1 MTLHKIKKGLD
12 IPIKGEPKQVVSEGN
27 NVKTVAILG
36 NDYVGMKP
44 TMEVAVGDNV
54 KLGQVLFSDK
64 KNPIIKYTSPGAGKV
79 VEINRGEKRKFLS
92 IVIELSGS
100 EVVTFESFSEGELDS
115 LSEEKIKKNLIE
127 SGLWTSIRVRPFGK
141 VAGTENKPHSIFIT
155 AMDTNPLAPSIER
168 VLEGKEEF
176 FKSGIKVLSN
186 LTEGKTFLCKKPSE
200 NIPTADI
207 PSLQIEEFTGPHP
220 AGLPGT
226 HIHFLDPVSRTKSV
240 WYVNACDVASI
251 GYLFLTG
258 KIDTEKVVSLAGPRV
273 KNPRLVKTRIGASL
287 SDLTKN
293 ELVGDSNRIIS
304 GSVLS
309 GRLASGAE
317 NYLGKYHQQVSVVR
331 ENTERKLFGWVLPT
345 SNLFSVKKVLLS
357 SFTPGKKFDFSTSIN
372 GGVRP
377 IVSIGSYEKVMP
389 LDILPTI
396 FLRTIF
402 TKDLEDMENL
412 GILELDEEDLALCTF
427 VSASKIDFGPQLR
440 EKLTIIEKEG

>member
-1 MTLHKIKKGLD
+1 MALHTIKKGLD
-12 IPIKGEPKQVVSEGN
+12 VPIKGEPKPVANEGN
-27 NVKTVAILG
+27 NVKTVALLG
-36 NDYVGMKP
+36 GDYIGMKP
-44 TMEVAVGDNV
+44 TMAVAVGDDV
-54 KLGQVLFSDK
+54 KLGQVLFADK
-64 KNPIIKYTSPGAGKV
+64 KNPLIKFTSPGAGKV
-79 VEINRGEKRKFLS
+79 IEINRGEKRKFLS

-100 EVVTFESFSEGELDS
+100 EEVTFKSFSEGELDN
-115 LSEEKIKKNLIE
+115 LSEEKIKENLIT
-127 SGLWTSIRVRPFGK
+127 SGLWTSLRVRPFSK
-141 VAGTENKPHSIFIT
+141 VADPGNKPHSIFVT
-155 AMDTNPLAPSIER
+155 AMDTNPLAPPVEKI
-168 VLEGKEEF
+168 LAGKEEF
-176 FKSGIKVLSN
+176 FKNGLKILSK
-186 LTEGKTFLCKKPSE
+186 LTDGKTFVCKKPDGK
-200 NIPTADI
+200 IPSVDI
-207 PSLQIEEFTGPHP
+207 PSLHVEEFAGPHP
-220 AGLPGT
+220 AGLAGT
-226 HIHFLDPVSRTKSV
+226 HIHFLDPVSRIKSV

-258 KIDTEKVVSLAGPRV
+258 KIDIEKVVSLAGPRV

-287 SDLTKN
+287 TEMTNN
-293 ELVGDSNRIIS
+293 ELIGDNNRVIS

-317 NYLGKYHQQVSVVR
+317 NYLGKYHQQISVVR
-331 ENTERKLFGWVLPT
+331 ESTERKLFGWVLPT

-396 FLRTIF
+396 FLRTLF
-402 TKDLEDMENL
+402 TNDLEDMENL

>member
-1 MTLHKIKKGLD
+1 MALQKIKKGLD
-12 IPIKGEPKQVVSEGN
+12 VPIKGEPKQVVSEGN
-27 NVKTVAILG
+27 NVKTVALLG

-44 TMEVAVGDNV
+44 TMEVAVGENV

-100 EVVTFESFSEGELDS
+100 EEVLFESFSEGELDS
-115 LSEEKIKKNLIE
+115 LEEEKVKKNLIE
-127 SGLWTSIRVRPFGK
+127 SGLWTSIRVRPFSK
-141 VAGTENKPHSIFIT
+141 VANPENKPHSIFIT

-186 LTEGKTFLCKKPSE
+186 LTEGKTFLCKGLGE
-200 NIPTADI
+200 NIPAPDI
-207 PSLQIEEFTGPHP
+207 SSLQIEEFTGPHP

-226 HIHFLDPVSRTKSV
+226 HIHFLDPVSKTKSV
-240 WYVNACDVASI
+240 WYVNAADVASI

-258 KIDTEKVVSLAGPRV
+258 KIDVEKVVSLAGPRV

-287 SDLTKN
+287 TDLTSN
-293 ELVGDSNRIIS
+293 ELIGDNNRIIS

-317 NYLGKYHQQVSVVR
+317 DYLGKYHQQVSVVR
-331 ENTERKLFGWVLPT
+331 ESTERKFFGWALPST
-345 SNLFSVKKVLLS
+345 KLFSARKVLLS
-357 SFTPGKKFDFSTSIN
+357 SLTPSKKFDFSTSIN
-372 GGVRP
+372 GGIRP

-396 FLRTIF
+396 FLRTLF